1 MLVCIRALKI
11 KDLFFTMKRYLTIL
25 SVLLTA
31 TACSSVSDMFVKP
44 SPAFLSVEEAH
55 EQIAQAPVCCN
66 GDIFNS
72 TNMVSITK
80 TTDEDYLLDSSNAEA
95 YNFPTGK
102 SFFRIFQLPLNTA
115 FLKVT
120 INPEI
125 ITTVILP
132 RIDFYNKDKVLIS
145 TLKSTAF
152 KYRDKGFGNGYLE
165 AKLQINNAA
174 AAPGR
179 EFAYMV
185 VYTTDE
191 NQKTTTSIMHPAV
204 KMAIAQQKAVPELPN
219 LQIPHAPIGTVNI
232 QFTFKEEE
240 KDALDNLVTF
250 LDAPLIGGKSSSS
263 NREENVVLATGE
275 VYSKSSQSEGS
286 TAVTS
291 IDSKGNKLVVNDDGS
306 HGLTAVNNTN
316 ATTTPNQGVQYAAPG
331 SMLKESENM
340 YNALI
345 IEAIKAGDLAKA
357 MNLVGEAQRAG
368 SATAQSTFIDAVKNN
383 KR

>member
-1 MLVCIRALKI
+1 
-11 KDLFFTMKRYLTIL
+11 MKRYLTIL

-232 QFTFKEEE
+232 QFAFKEEE
-240 KDALDNLVTF
+240 KDTLDNLVTF